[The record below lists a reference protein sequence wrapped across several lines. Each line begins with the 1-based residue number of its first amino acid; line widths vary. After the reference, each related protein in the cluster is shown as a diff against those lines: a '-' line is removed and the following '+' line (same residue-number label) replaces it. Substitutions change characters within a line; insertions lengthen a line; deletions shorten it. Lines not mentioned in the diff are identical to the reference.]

1 LYGGLV
7 VTYISIAKLVI
18 YFESRAE
25 FYVISQ
31 SILPASLCGN
41 ARLYFQAC
49 KRIILLELGQAN
61 VFVVCVCIGADAH
74 ELAAAA
80 SLPSYNGGIVA
91 AQ

>member
-1 LYGGLV
+1 LYVGLV

-41 ARLYFQAC
+41 GRLYFQAC
-49 KRIILLELGQAN
+49 KRILLEVGHAN
-61 VFVVCVCIGADAH
+61 VFVVCVCTGADAH